1 MLALIAAAWAMHRQE
16 DRSLF
21 QQIYVDN
28 ELLMFKKAMTILHDE
43 QEALD
48 AVSDAS
54 MMLMRRIATLRE
66 LQGPSLRRYI
76 VITTEHAAINRL
88 RRLRRENEYA
98 FAAEDALLGGVSS
111 GEEPVDEQI
120 IRAGERQLLAQAIA
134 RLPKRDQWVLSM
146 RYDENMSYK
155 EIARQIGVKPKSV
168 GVILDRIY
176 KRLKTIL
183 EEEGFR

>member
-1 MLALIAAAWAMHRQE
+1 MIAFIASVWTARRQA

-28 ELLMFKKAMTILHDE
+28 ELLMFKKAMSILRDE

-54 MMLMRRIATLRE
+54 LMLMRRIATLRE
-66 LQGPSLRRYI
+66 LQGPSLQRYI

-88 RRLRRENEYA
+88 RKLRRKNEYV
-98 FAAEDALLGGVSS
+98 FAAEDGLLDSVSS

-120 IRAGERQLLAQAIA
+120 IRAGERQCLARAIA